1 MKKFL
6 MKCGKEILLDD
17 EDYKTFPK
25 SGWYLVPKEL
35 HNSRTDYAQ
44 HDTYGKAHRYI
55 MKVTNPKIIVD
66 HIDGNGLNNQKS
78 NLRLVT
84 CSENKKNSKPTKSNS
99 FNFNGISIE
108 KGARGTPRIRVR
120 WSTFEND
127 TRYNDKRKLQKQ
139 KSFSI
144 GKYGADEALRQAILF
159 RINKMREFGYIIDE
173 SSTTIEKY
181 LLENKCPD
189 WNKLLGINYQE
200 IISRVDSSESKWD

>member
-17 EDYKTFPK
+17 EDYEIFPK
-25 SGWYLVPKEL
+25 SGWYLVPRDL
-35 HNSRTDYAQ
+35 HNARTDYAQ

-55 MKVTNPKIIVD
+55 MQVTNPKIIVD

-84 CSENKKNSKPTKSNS
+84 CSENKKNSKPIKSNS

-108 KGARGTPRIRVR
+108 KGTRGTPRIRVR
-120 WSTFEND
+120 WSAFEND
-127 TRYNDKRKLQKQ
+127 TSYNDKRKLQKQ
-139 KSFSI
+139 KRFSI

-200 IISRVDSSESKWD
+200 IISRVDSSESK